1 MNDFRELERG
11 LTGALNSGLSDS
23 GIKSALGLRNFAA
36 NKVGMAHTAPS
47 ALTEAGETLSDANR
61 IVTRILELA
70 DRLCGPVPTAS
81 STGEAQQYFGDGELG
96 RLRANMRDTRQAFVF
111 ADEALNRIER
121 ELIG

>member
-1 MNDFRELERG
+1 MNFSEMERG

-23 GIKSALGLRNFAA
+23 GIRSALGVRTNLTAA
-36 NKVGMAHTAPS
+36 EAARISPPS
-47 ALTEAGETLSDANR
+47 ALSEAGDTLNDANR
-61 IVTRILELA
+61 IVTRVLELA
-70 DRLCGPVPTAS
+70 DRLCGPTPTAG

-111 ADEALNRIER
+111 ADDALSRIER